1 MKEPSNPFYVTSN
14 QLSGMSI
21 LARYGPVDELEDD
34 KSSEQ
39 TSAIGGF
46 DLSFQYSRESDRIG
60 EGVQIS
66 DSALAQVLAQKET
79 LCEVSRR
86 KRLKSTMQ
94 AQGNRQSNEKCPN
107 DTQKEV
113 EQVLASYTHNPK
125 EQNPLYGTTA
135 NDYGQNKPSL
145 ATYNPH
151 RITRNQTFSRGFNG
165 MMFKDQGLNTSMTRS
180 NVHEQL
186 DPMFG

>member
-21 LARYGPVDELEDD
+21 LARYGPVEELEDD
-34 KSSEQ
+34 KSS
-39 TSAIGGF
+39 SSPASDGF
-46 DLSFQYSRESDRIG
+46 DLSFLYSRESDRIG
-60 EGVQIS
+60 QGVQVS

-86 KRLKSTMQ
+86 KRLKSTIQ
-94 AQGNRQSNEKCPN
+94 AVNKQSNEKSPE

-113 EQVLASYTHNPK
+113 EQLLASYSHNPK
-125 EQNPLYGTTA
+125 EENPLYGTTA
-135 NDYGQNKPSL
+135 NDYGQKKPSL

-151 RITRNQTFSRGFNG
+151 RITRNQTFSRAFNS